1 MRSMNF
7 DKQEDVTLSLAEAFW
22 NLVIVDEVHK
32 VALMRW
38 RESKNTKIQVW
49 RTLVQKIQAFFC
61 SSQQM
66 LIGAIQ
72 ATFDFS

>member
-49 RTLVQKIQAFFC
+49 RTLVQKFKLSSVPHNKC
-61 SSQQM
+61 S
-66 LIGAIQ
+66 
-72 ATFDFS
+72 